1 MQRLFQFGRKLSPFN
16 IPQNFHQVS
25 RLRYSSEINS
35 RVNEEPLIISRSLYT
50 AENYLRIE
58 NLQEMPYRTLLEEAK
73 KYPGKPKSRSKN
85 AVIQFIVDHIPKKE
99 QTYQHIN
106 HEPASFPEVENQSE
120 WLGHSGVRETP
131 AEGGAN
137 DARAAQNILNNSVVF
152 KDLKYDLGT
161 SQYDKFGLL
170 SNKALPYI
178 ETYPPKQILEE
189 LDQRKPID
197 LRREIEQFVLRSS
210 LYQKTSFP
218 QKVKKYQKE
227 DVKEPFTD
235 LIFLHREYADFFRNN
250 LKHMLTDHKG
260 KYTTLDCLEILRHLD
275 KFENLFKIQK
285 YLQTLPSNALLDFWQ
300 TIFESINSKVLEH

>member
-16 IPQNFHQVS
+16 VPQRFHQVT

-35 RVNEEPLIISRSLYT
+35 RLNEEPLVISRSLYT
-50 AENYLRIE
+50 SENYQKIE
-58 NLQEMPYRTLLEEAK
+58 NLQELPYRTLLEEAK

-99 QTYQHIN
+99 QSYQQIK
-106 HEPASFPEVENQSE
+106 HEPAAFPEAENENE
-120 WLGHSGVRETP
+120 WLGHSGVREAP
-131 AEGGAN
+131 VEGEAEDSRSAL
-137 DARAAQNILNNSVVF
+137 NILNNSAVF
-152 KDLKYDLGT
+152 RDLKYDLGT
-161 SQYDKFGLL
+161 AQYDRLGLS
-170 SNKALPYI
+170 SNKALPYM

-189 LDQRKPID
+189 LESRKPID
-197 LRREIEQFVLRSS
+197 LRREIEQFVLRSP

-250 LKHMLTDHKG
+250 LKHMLSDHKG
-260 KYTTLDCLEILRHLD
+260 RYTTLDCLEILRHLD
-275 KFENLFKIQK
+275 NFENLFKIQK
-285 YLQTLPSNALLDFWQ
+285 YLQTLPSNAMLDFWQ
-300 TIFESINSKVLEH
+300 TIFESINSKILDL